1 MEKVNKMAENNG
13 IKIDLEQVRKMARG
27 NSDKAG
33 KPRIDL
39 NAIREY
45 DYEDTILEKIQNKGK
60 MTIQDMMMMQ
70 MWDDMR
76 QNKKGNTQSQVNV
89 DDIIQKATQPF
100 REQIEEMKRQL
111 QKQEE
116 DRKQE
121 ALQKQIEDLRNLIL
135 TSQKKPMEDDPI
147 LKKIDSL
154 ETQLR
159 DEKEQSRKKEQE
171 SFQKRIEDMIY
182 DLSDRI
188 TSVKDQPE
196 SKDKIQQII
205 EIEKE
210 KQNLLKAL
218 GVSPNKDGEQM
229 GVAELADAVI
239 DRVPRLAK
247 TASTVREI
255 FSKDDSIPDD
265 IPEDVPSS
273 LPQRNK
279 PIDNQP
285 VIPDDIRSFLDKGRE
300 KNGQY
305 IDYTG
310 IGWTDEK
317 GNPLSRREIEDMSL
331 VDPTAVRRFISEADR
346 DAQQKKDKSTSA
358 DEETPSEPKKTP
370 KVHTPPVDDIT
381 VNKAKVN
388 TPELPEEKPIETDLP
403 PEVMEYIR
411 SGEEKQDTNGNTV
424 WVGKQ
429 NEVYTTENGKMA
441 TRSDLIEEAKK
452 DPKQFMDDVRS
463 HLASLQNP
471 EPDDDLNGE

>member
-1 MEKVNKMAENNG
+1 MADNNNG

-27 NSDKAG
+27 NSDKSG

-76 QNKKGNTQSQVNV
+76 KEKKGNTQSQVNV

-121 ALQKQIEDLRNLIL
+121 ALKKQREDLRNLIL

-218 GVSPNKDGEQM
+218 GVAPNKDGEQM

-429 NEVYTTENGKMA
+429 NEVYTTESNKLA

-463 HLASLQNP
+463 HLASLENP

>member
-1 MEKVNKMAENNG
+1 MTENNNG

-27 NSDKAG
+27 DRERAG

-39 NAIREY
+39 NTIREY

-60 MTIQDMMMMQ
+60 MTVQDMMMLQ
-70 MWDDMR
+70 MWEDMR
-76 QNKKGNTQSQVNV
+76 AQKKGNIQPQVNV
-89 DDIIQKATQPF
+89 EEIIQKATQPF
-100 REQIEEMKRQL
+100 REQVEEMKRQL

-121 ALQKQIEDLRNLIL
+121 GIQKQIEDLRNLIL
-135 TSQKKPMEDDPI
+135 TTNKRPTEDDPI
-147 LKKIDSL
+147 LKKIESL
-154 ETQLR
+154 ENELKG
-159 DEKEQSRKKEQE
+159 EKERSSKKEQE
-171 SFQKRIEDMIY
+171 NFQKRIEDMIY
-182 DLSDRI
+182 DLSDRMENLKQ
-188 TSVKDQPE
+188 TPE
-196 SKDKIQQII
+196 SKDKVQQII

-218 GVSPNKDGEQM
+218 GVAPNKDGEQM

>member
-27 NSDKAG
+27 NSDRVG

-76 QNKKGNTQSQVNV
+76 KEKKGNTQSQINV

-100 REQIEEMKRQL
+100 REQVEEMKRQL

-121 ALQKQIEDLRNLIL
+121 AMQRQLDDLRNLIL
-135 TSQKKPMEDDPI
+135 TSQKKPMEDDPV
-147 LKKIDSL
+147 LKKIESL
-154 ETQLR
+154 ETELKG
-159 DEKEQSRKKEQE
+159 EKERSQKKEQE
-171 SFQKRIEDMIY
+171 SFEKRIESMIY
-182 DLSDRI
+182 DLPDRMENLKQ
-188 TSVKDQPE
+188 TPE
-196 SKDKIQQII
+196 SKDKVQQII

-279 PIDNQP
+279 PINNKP
-285 VIPDDIRSFLDKGRE
+285 VIPEDIQSFLDKGRE
-300 KNGQY
+300 KGGQY

-346 DAQQKKDKSTSA
+346 DYAHKKDKSELSN
-358 DEETPSEPKKTP
+358 EEPEPKKSP
-370 KVHTPPVDDIT
+370 KVHTPPVDDVQ

-388 TPELPEEKPIETDLP
+388 TPELPEEKPIEDILP
-403 PEVMEYIR
+403 PDVLEYIR
-411 SGEEKQDTNGNTV
+411 SGEEKQDEQGNTV
-424 WVGKQ
+424 WVGKK
-429 NEVYTTENGKMA
+429 NEVYTTENGKLA
-441 TRSDLIEEAKK
+441 TRSDLIEEAKR
-452 DPKQFMDDVRS
+452 DPKQFMADVRT
-463 HLASLQNP
+463 HLASLENP
-471 EPDDDLNGE
+471 EPGDDLNGE

>member
-1 MEKVNKMAENNG
+1 MADNNNG

-27 NSDKAG
+27 NSDKSG

-76 QNKKGNTQSQVNV
+76 KEKKGNTQSQVNV

>member
-1 MEKVNKMAENNG
+1 MTENNNG

-27 NSDKAG
+27 DREKAG

-39 NAIREY
+39 NTIREY

-60 MTIQDMMMMQ
+60 MTVQDMMMLQ
-70 MWDDMR
+70 MWEDMR
-76 QNKKGNTQSQVNV
+76 AQKKGNIQPQVNV
-89 DDIIQKATQPF
+89 EEIIQKATQPF
-100 REQIEEMKRQL
+100 REQVEEMKRQL

-121 ALQKQIEDLRNLIL
+121 GIQKQIEDLRNLIL
-135 TSQKKPMEDDPI
+135 TTNKRPTEDDPI
-147 LKKIDSL
+147 LKKIESL
-154 ETQLR
+154 ENELKG
-159 DEKEQSRKKEQE
+159 EKERSSKKEQE
-171 SFQKRIEDMIY
+171 NFQKRIEDMIY
-182 DLSDRI
+182 DLSDRMENLKQ
-188 TSVKDQPE
+188 TPE
-196 SKDKIQQII
+196 SKDKVQQII

-218 GVSPNKDGEQM
+218 GVAPNKDGEQM

-279 PIDNQP
+279 PINNKP
-285 VIPDDIRSFLDKGRE
+285 VIPEDIRSFLDKGRE
-300 KNGQY
+300 KGGQY

>member
-1 MEKVNKMAENNG
+1 MTENNNG

-27 NSDKAG
+27 DRERAG

-39 NAIREY
+39 NTIREY

-60 MTIQDMMMMQ
+60 MTVQDMMMLQ
-70 MWDDMR
+70 MWEDMR
-76 QNKKGNTQSQVNV
+76 AQKKGNIQPQVNV
-89 DDIIQKATQPF
+89 EEIIQKATQPF
-100 REQIEEMKRQL
+100 REQVEEMKRQL

-121 ALQKQIEDLRNLIL
+121 GIQKQIEDLRNLIL
-135 TSQKKPMEDDPI
+135 TTNKRPTEDDPI
-147 LKKIDSL
+147 LKKIESL
-154 ETQLR
+154 ENELKG
-159 DEKEQSRKKEQE
+159 EKERSSKKEQE
-171 SFQKRIEDMIY
+171 NFQKRIEDMIY
-182 DLSDRI
+182 DLSDRMENLKQ
-188 TSVKDQPE
+188 TPE
-196 SKDKIQQII
+196 SKDKVQQII

-218 GVSPNKDGEQM
+218 GVAPNKDGEQM

-279 PIDNQP
+279 PINNKP
-285 VIPDDIRSFLDKGRE
+285 VIPEDIRSFLDKGRE
-300 KNGQY
+300 KGGQY

-346 DAQQKKDKSTSA
+346 DYAQKKDKGELS
-358 DEETPSEPKKTP
+358 DERLPEPKKSP
-370 KVHTPPVDDIT
+370 KVHTPPVDDIQ
-381 VNKAKVN
+381 VNKSRDKDDI
-388 TPELPEEKPIETDLP
+388 PELPNEKPVETPLP
-403 PEVMEYIR
+403 PEVLDYIR
-411 SGEEKQDTNGNTV
+411 SGEEKQDEQGNTV
-424 WVGKQ
+424 WVGRK
-429 NEVYTTENGKMA
+429 NEVYTTESGKLA
-441 TRSDLIEEAKK
+441 TKSDLMEEAKK
-452 DPKQFMDDVRS
+452 DPKAFMDDVRS
-463 HLASLQNP
+463 HLASLSENNP
-471 EPDDDLNGE
+471 DENQENDE